1 MNLIQ
6 ILVYGARDCT
16 LSSLLRLRLLLHL
29 LLLHLLLNLLLLV
42 PLVLLLLSLRSHEQ
56 TISFLNLIGQVRV
69 VTNEFVKINNSCI
82 EEHTCDLTSC
92 IMELSLN
99 ASKDGVSDG
108 LFLFVL
114 VLNCENC
121 RNISL
126 DGSQLRLRSRH
137 ILELLLLLLWL
148 HLHWHSVGNTLR
160 SLVINT
166 LLLVHVASTT
176 STSLSS
182 LTLVASVA
190 LLHVVV
196 LIMLIKVTLRHQ
208 NFSKSHGERIAIHVG
223 KLFLCKHLKHLA
235 VLLLFLLI
243 DVFLRHPEVNVER
256 LASKNVRLVK
266 LFDGVL
272 SI

>member
-1 MNLIQ
+1 MNL
-6 ILVYGARDCT
+6 
-16 LSSLLRLRLLLHL
+16 
-29 LLLHLLLNLLLLV
+29 
-42 PLVLLLLSLRSHEQ
+42 
-56 TISFLNLIGQVRV
+56 FGQVRV

-82 EEHTCDLTSC
+82 EEHTSDLTSC
-92 IMELSLN
+92 IIELSLN
-99 ASKDGVSDG
+99 ASKDSVSDG

-121 RNISL
+121 WNISL
-126 DGSQLRLRSRH
+126 DGSQLRLSRCH
-137 ILELLLLLLWL
+137 VLELLLLLLLLWL
-148 HLHWHSVGNTLR
+148 HLHWHSIGNTLR
-160 SLVINT
+160 SLVVRT

-182 LTLVASVA
+182 LTLVASVV

-196 LIMLIKVTLRHQ
+196 LIILIKVTLRHQ
-208 NFSKSHGERIAIHVG
+208 SFTESHGERIAVHVG
-223 KLFLCKHLKHLA
+223 KFFLGKHLKHLA

-243 DVFLRHPEVNVER
+243 DVFLRHPEVNGKR